1 MRVPLDEEFPYVA
14 AQVDRLIWWFLP
26 RYAGGFAS
34 DDESYIS
41 VSPDG
46 QVRRGPSAL
55 GQTNS
60 AVLAELR
67 LSSQDFFIKAIE
79 FYCECDSEE
88 LMRDLVSRMAGA
100 VTLALVDEAMTR
112 EAGKS

>member
-1 MRVPLDEEFPYVA
+1 MRVPLEEEFPFVA

-41 VSPDG
+41 VSADG
-46 QVRRGPSAL
+46 QVRRGPSAF
-55 GQTNS
+55 GPTNS

-88 LMRDLVSRMAGA
+88 LMRDLVSHMAAA
-100 VTLALVDEAMTR
+100 VTLADA
-112 EAGKS
+112 